1 LTETKLIKVSPSN
14 PPDDLIQMAAEIL
27 RSGRLVAFPT
37 ETVYGLGADAFS
49 PEAVKKV
56 FIAKGRP
63 ADNPLI
69 VHIAEYEQ
77 IKELTDD
84 IPVVGKDLAEAFW
97 PGPLTLVVKSSPYIP
112 KVVTGGLDTVAV
124 RVPKHNVTLEL
135 IKKLNRPI
143 VGPSANKSGRPSPTT
158 AQHVFDDLNGEID
171 LILDAGPTLI
181 GIESTVVD
189 VTVNPP
195 LILRFGGLTREKI
208 EQLIGKVQTT
218 EDKILLKK
226 SPGTRYRHY
235 APEAKVVLF
244 ERGDKLA
251 FDQLYG
257 KYIEEGKKVGF
268 ILNSDDLLDHPSE
281 LGKIISDDI
290 KKYSQQLFE
299 MLRDID
305 KLDADIILV
314 ESVDEAGLGKA
325 VMDRLKRAAG
335 Q

>member
-1 LTETKLIKVSPSN
+1 METKLIKVSPSN
-14 PPDDLIQMAAEIL
+14 PQDDLIQMASEIL
-27 RSGRLVAFPT
+27 QSGGLVAFPT
-37 ETVYGLGADAFS
+37 ETVYGLGADALS
-49 PEAVKKV
+49 SIAVNKV
-56 FIAKGRP
+56 FAAKGRP

-69 VHIAEYEQ
+69 VHIAESEQ
-77 IKELTDD
+77 IKELTDT
-84 IPVVGKDLAEAFW
+84 IPPVGKVLADAFW
-97 PGPLTLVVKSSPYIP
+97 PGPLTLVVKSSLSVP

-158 AQHVFDDLNGEID
+158 AQHVYDDLNGKID

-218 EDKILLKK
+218 EDQIALKK

-268 ILNSDDLLDHPSE
+268 ILNSDYLLDHPSE

-299 MLRDID
+299 MLRELD

-335 Q
+335 K